1 MTSRYLKKVLSIFF
15 LHTLTKAFQIA
26 MKMYTLADK
35 AIAPEEFS
43 RAVAICTGRNLSS
56 HVVKTVFQVS

>member
-1 MTSRYLKKVLSIFF
+1 MRSKVFF
-15 LHTLTKAFQIA
+15 LQIA

-43 RAVAICTGRNLSS
+43 RAALICTGTELSS
-56 HVVKTVFQVS
+56 YVVKTVFQVNDTDEYLT

>member
-1 MTSRYLKKVLSIFF
+1 MNF
-15 LHTLTKAFQIA
+15 FQIA

-43 RAVAICTGRNLSS
+43 RAALICTGTELSS
-56 HVVKTVFQVS
+56 YVVKTVFQVNDTDEYVT

>member
-1 MTSRYLKKVLSIFF
+1 
-15 LHTLTKAFQIA
+15 

-43 RAVAICTGRNLSS
+43 RAATICTGSQLSS
-56 HVVKTVFQVS
+56 YVVKTVFQVKNNLLLLWILKYVLSTKIQLLK